1 MTYEGM
7 FDEIDCKFELK
18 RAKKFI
24 KKQSDIILALEK
36 QLEEK
41 ENEILLIKDKKEREK
56 MIDVFLGAPIE
67 LQVLLSS
74 FILVLVWGIFR
85 N

>member
-18 RAKKFI
+18 RAKKYI

-36 QLEEK
+36 KLEEK
-41 ENEILLIKDKKEREK
+41 ENEILIIKDKTEREK
-56 MIDVFLGAPIE
+56 
-67 LQVLLSS
+67 
-74 FILVLVWGIFR
+74 
-85 N
+85 